1 MDYIKQAFWKK
12 QNIQY
17 WILFNKIKY
26 DLWIQNN
33 YIDELEIVLKAKEM
47 IKNYINQWLIWLY
60 YNLNKWKNYWIR
72 LTKSKE
78 KYIDLWNWQY
88 FEIKRKID

>member
-12 QNIQY
+12 HNIQY

-26 DLWIQNN
+26 DLWTNS
-33 YIDELEIVLKAKEM
+33 DLSELGITIKTKEI
-47 IKNYINQWLIWLY
+47 IKDYINQWLIWLY
-60 YNLNKWKNYWIR
+60 YNLNKWKNYWMR

>member
-12 QNIQY
+12 HNIQY
-17 WILFNKIKY
+17 WILFNKIKH
-26 DLWIQNN
+26 DLWTTS
-33 YIDELEIVLKAKEM
+33 DLSELEITIKAKEM
-47 IKNYINQWLIWLY
+47 IKDYINQWLIWLY
-60 YNLNKWKNYWIR
+60 YNLNKWKNYWMR

-78 KYIDLWNWQY
+78 KFIDLWNWQY

>member
-26 DLWIQNN
+26 DLWINS
-33 YIDELEIVLKAKEM
+33 DLSELEIVIKSKEM
-47 IKNYINQWLIWLY
+47 IKNYINQWIIWLY
-60 YNLNKWKNYWIR
+60 YNLNKWKNNWLR

-88 FEIKRKID
+88 FEIKRNM

>member
-17 WILFNKIKY
+17 WILFNKIKH
-26 DLWIQNN
+26 DLWINS
-33 YIDELEIVLKAKEM
+33 DSSELEITIEAKEI
-47 IKNYINQWLIWLY
+47 IKSYINQWLIWLY
-60 YNLNKWKNYWIR
+60 YNLNKWKNYWMR

-78 KYIDLWNWQY
+78 KYINLWNWQY

>member
-1 MDYIKQAFWKK
+1 MDYIKESFWKK
-12 QNIQY
+12 MNIQY
-17 WILFNKIKY
+17 WILFNKIKFNLDS
-26 DLWIQNN
+26 DLS
-33 YIDELEIVLKAKEM
+33 ELEKVIISKEI
-47 IKNYINQWLIWLY
+47 IKQYINQWIIWQY
-60 YNLNKWKNYWIR
+60 FNPNPWKNRWIR

>member
-26 DLWIQNN
+26 DLWTNS
-33 YIDELEIVLKAKEM
+33 DLSELEITIKAKEM
-47 IKNYINQWLIWLY
+47 IKDYINQWLIWLY
-60 YNLNKWKNYWIR
+60 YNLNKWKNYWMR

-78 KYIDLWNWQY
+78 KFIDLWNWQY

>member
-47 IKNYINQWLIWLY
+47 IKDYINQWLIWLY
-60 YNLNKWKNYWIR
+60 YNLNRWKNYWTR

-78 KYIDLWNWQY
+78 KYIDLWNWQC